1 MPFISQ
7 IELTQFRNYGQSR
20 FEFGER
26 IVGIHGRNG
35 AGKTN
40 LLDAIYYL
48 CFTKSYFHS
57 GADAQHIM
65 QGSDGFRI
73 SGTLDGSL
81 ITAVLREGGK
91 KEFRMDEVPYTRLS
105 EHIGKFPAVV
115 IAPDDID
122 LITGSGEHRRRFLD
136 TTLCQLDSVYLQQLI
151 QYNKILQQRN
161 SLLRQLSNGFSIDR
175 TLLDVFDSQ
184 LVAAG
189 DYIHRRRKEYLK
201 QLAELAVD
209 KYTII
214 ASGHETV
221 TLAYA
226 SKLTATPF
234 PELLK
239 ESREK
244 DILLQRTGSGIHRD
258 DLLCE
263 MEGLPFRNRASQ
275 GQRKSLLFAMK
286 LAELSLL
293 EADRGRSPFLLLDD
307 VFEKL
312 DSERMRQLLVQVC
325 NTYTGQVF
333 ITDTHGGRLAEAL
346 RTNGGDVQLIGI

>member
-7 IELTQFRNYGQSR
+7 IELTQFRNYSHSR

-57 GADAQHIM
+57 GADTQHVR

-81 ITAVLREGGK
+81 ITAVLRESGK

-105 EHIGKFPAVV
+105 GHIGKFPAVV
-115 IAPDDID
+115 IAPDDIE
-122 LITGSGEHRRRFLD
+122 LITGPGEQRRRFID
-136 TTLCQLDSVYLQQLI
+136 TTLCQLDNVYLQQLI
-151 QYNKILQQRN
+151 AYNRILQQRN
-161 SLLRQLSNGFSIDR
+161 SLLRQLGNGSSNDR
-175 TLLDVFDSQ
+175 TLLDVLDNQ
-184 LVAAG
+184 LAPAG
-189 DYIHRRRKEYLK
+189 DYIYRKRKEYLK
-201 QLAELAVD
+201 ELAVLAVD
-209 KYTII
+209 KYSVI
-214 ASGHETV
+214 ASGNETV
-221 TLAYA
+221 AFSYS
-226 SKLTATPF
+226 SKLSEIPF
-234 PELLK
+234 SELLM
-239 ESREK
+239 ETRER

-258 DLLCE
+258 DLRCE
-263 MEGLPFRNRASQ
+263 MEGLPFRDRASQ

-293 EADRGRSPFLLLDD
+293 ETEHGKPPFLLLDD

-312 DSERMRQLLVQVC
+312 DSVRMRQLLVQVC
-325 NTYTGQVF
+325 NAYKGQVF
-333 ITDTHGGRLAEAL
+333 ITDTHEGRLTEAL
-346 RTNGGDVQLIGI
+346 SSATGGVQFIRL